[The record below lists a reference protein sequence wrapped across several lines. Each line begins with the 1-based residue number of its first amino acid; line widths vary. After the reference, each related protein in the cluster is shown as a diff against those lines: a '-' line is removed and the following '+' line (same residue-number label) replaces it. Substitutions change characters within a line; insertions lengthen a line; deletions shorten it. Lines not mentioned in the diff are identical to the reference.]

1 MAAARPLTWIKVTGL
16 AMVMGIAPDTVG
28 VRQQPEQRWWELGS
42 PTGLTTRITATMT
55 RENTSRLS
63 GREIQLRNAHDG
75 SRPTIRRARPTSFA
89 RACARPARR
98 RGSLLKKLR
107 QRHRGLD
114 IRHRW
119 LRPQPPMAALMA
131 WLYRLA
137 AAGVDVRFA
146 DLPQIEA
153 QRAASCCSKWL
164 QWRSSRRASA

>member
-1 MAAARPLTWIKVTGL
+1 MRIRRNISVLLLREKMTPRTPAHSRRTAICPKPRA
-16 AMVMGIAPDTVG
+16 
-28 VRQQPEQRWWELGS
+28 WELGS

-55 RENTSRLS
+55 RENTSRLW
-63 GREIQLRNAHDG
+63 GRETQLRNAHDG

-146 DLPQIEA
+146 DLP
-153 QRAASCCSKWL
+153 
-164 QWRSSRRASA
+164 